1 MKRVVFLI
9 LFACLCL
16 VGCKKIEY
24 VSVPQVQ
31 IRDSIVTKMQH
42 DSIFIKVTEKQRN
55 DTIYRDSIVYN
66 FVFRNDTIRTIKT
79 DSIPYPVEVE
89 KLVEKKLNSY
99 QRTMIGLGWTLILL
113 IVGYVGYRG
122 VKFYLT
128 KKIIKADKR
137 A

>member
-9 LFACLCL
+9 LFACICL

-24 VSVPQVQ
+24 VYVPKVQ

-42 DSIFIKVTEKQRN
+42 DSIYIKVTERQKN

-66 FVFRNDTIRTIKT
+66 FVFRNDTIRTTRT
-79 DSIPYPVEVE
+79 DSIPYPVEVP
-89 KLVEKKLNSY
+89 KYIEKKLNGY

-113 IVGYVGYRG
+113 VVGYVGYKG
-122 VKFYLT
+122 LKFYLT
-128 KKIIKADKR
+128 KKL
-137 A
+137 

>member
-1 MKRVVFLI
+1 MKRIILLI
-9 LFACLCL
+9 LIACLCL

-24 VSVPQVQ
+24 VYIPKVQ

-42 DSIFIKVTEKQRN
+42 DSIFIKVTEKQKN

-66 FVFRNDTIRTIKT
+66 FVFRNDTIKVNRT

-89 KLVEKKLNSY
+89 KLVEKKLNGY
-99 QRTMIGLGWTLILL
+99 QRTMIGFGWTLILL
-113 IVGYVGYRG
+113 VVGYVGYKG

-128 KKIIKADKR
+128 KKL
-137 A
+137 